1 MPVHLPAQNRRQ
13 FLFTLGAGFL
23 TCSAGVFAKDS
34 QQSDIIYL
42 LNDTH
47 IGEKHPENS
56 PVPSHLRKVV
66 SELVSLEQKP
76 ACVLIPG
83 AAGWSAR
90 RLPPFRKT
98 DSPPAESKN
107 RYAPDSGQS

>member
-13 FLFTLGAGFL
+13 FLLTLGAGFL
-23 TCSAGVFAKDS
+23 TYSAGAFAKDS

-66 SELVSLEQKP
+66 SELVSPRTEARLRPHQWR
-76 ACVLIPG
+76 PG
-83 AAGWSAR
+83 TTGWSAR
-90 RLPPFRKT
+90 
-98 DSPPAESKN
+98 
-107 RYAPDSGQS
+107 